1 MVIIQSISPKHQINC
16 GQNDLKCVFD
26 CEMVDFGDSLH
37 FFNCLTLS
45 QLGQVGLWWSKTN

>member
-26 CEMVDFGDSLH
+26 CEMVDFGDTLH
-37 FFNCLTLS
+37 FFNCLTLG
-45 QLGQVGLWWSKTN
+45 QLGQVGPW